1 MKVTFKLCHCRR
13 FDSGL
18 LIQETIHSWLS
29 SSAIDA
35 RSALSLTSCESIFSS
50 SIKLIGFLLFVV
62 KNSFIGIIFEWIKNH
77 SFFLF
82 KQAETR
88 IQLVLWNRWM
98 EKNETLPFY
107 CRKKFWR
114 IVSKRRIAAFS
125 GCRCDRK
132 SWSNPSVLS
141 VNEKF
146 HTKPCLGSLSLKGL
160 STIRLIYNYESVAM

>member
-1 MKVTFKLCHCRR
+1 MSSTKFELNMCNYFFVKDSVKEWKLRLSCVIV
-13 FDSGL
+13 GG
-18 LIQETIHSWLS
+18 LIQACSFKITIHSWLN

-82 KQAETR
+82 KQTETR

-98 EKNETLPFY
+98 EKMRRCLFIVERNFDELSQKEKLP
-107 CRKKFWR
+107 
-114 IVSKRRIAAFS
+114 
-125 GCRCDRK
+125 
-132 SWSNPSVLS
+132 LS
-141 VNEKF
+141 QV
-146 HTKPCLGSLSLKGL
+146 
-160 STIRLIYNYESVAM
+160 VAVTQSRGAILRSYL

>member
-1 MKVTFKLCHCRR
+1 MKVTFKLCNCWR

-18 LIQETIHSWLS
+18 FIQDNHPLMIEQQCYWCQISTVTHILWIHLQLLHKT
-29 SSAIDA
+29 D
-35 RSALSLTSCESIFSS
+35 RFFTLCCEKFIHWDHFWMNKKSFIFS
-50 SIKLIGFLLFVV
+50 LQTNWN
-62 KNSFIGIIFEWIKNH
+62 KNPTCSLKSLNG
-77 SFFLF
+77 
-82 KQAETR
+82 
-88 IQLVLWNRWM
+88 
-98 EKNETLPFY
+98 KNETLPFY

-114 IVSKRRIAAFS
+114 IVTKRKIAAFS
-125 GCRCDRK
+125 GCRCDTK